1 MPCLLDLRPNAKLI
15 PAMAAAPAPESEVT
29 GAVTPV
35 ERGFR
40 LQTVQAVQVQA
51 DQLCNI
57 LQ

>member
-1 MPCLLDLRPNAKLI
+1 MPCLLDLWPNAKLI
-15 PAMAAAPAPESEVT
+15 PAMAAAPAPAPESEVT

-40 LQTVQAVQVQA
+40 LQTVQVQA